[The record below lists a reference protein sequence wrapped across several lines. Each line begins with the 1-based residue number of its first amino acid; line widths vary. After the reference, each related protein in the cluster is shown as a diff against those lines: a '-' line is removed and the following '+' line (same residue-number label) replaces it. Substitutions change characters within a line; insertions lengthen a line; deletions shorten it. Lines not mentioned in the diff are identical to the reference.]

1 MWKKGVPF
9 PGEGDQEAGSHS
21 KCPSFLDE
29 MDPEDPIIVKFV
41 LKYYILEKDK

>member
-9 PGEGDQEAGSHS
+9 PCEGDQEAGSYS
-21 KCPSFLDE
+21 KCPSFMDE
-29 MDPEDPIIVKFV
+29 MDPEDLIIVKLV